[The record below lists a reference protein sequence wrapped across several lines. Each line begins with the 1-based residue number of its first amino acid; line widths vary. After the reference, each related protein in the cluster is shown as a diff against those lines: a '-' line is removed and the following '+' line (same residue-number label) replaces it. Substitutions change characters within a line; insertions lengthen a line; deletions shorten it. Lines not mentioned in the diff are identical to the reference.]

1 MSSTIS
7 PEIQSVAT
15 LFANDLVIPDYQR
28 PYRWNEDHVA
38 QLIEDVKSN
47 SLISGAEYRLGTVVL
62 HTATS
67 GQKLE
72 IVDGQQRT
80 ITLCILLTAIATKLN
95 KADKPTLL
103 TTIVINHPES
113 QQQVRHNSAFINM
126 QLEQMDEQELS
137 NLYEFILSNCS
148 LVVIKLSDIS
158 EAFQF
163 FDSQNARGKALEP
176 HDLLKA
182 YHLREMGHET
192 EDTKLSTITHWEQ
205 EATSSGNLKPIF
217 ANYLYRLRRWL
228 KGRQGRYFT
237 NKHIDVFKGV
247 NPSNKE
253 IPHYIETA
261 LRAHIYTTQYNQSLD
276 RVVDKNELKYP
287 HQIDQIILNGSRFFE
302 FVAHYIEQQQYLEN
316 HAELA
321 PYLKSYSGSHRAG
334 DTYARNL
341 FLAVVMLYHDKFK
354 EQHFR
359 QAVRLCFCWAYKL
372 RVENSRVLM
381 ASIDNYAK
389 NGSSLLNVI
398 AHALDAKEVLRYVVI
413 KNTTAVKNNDT
424 KGLEALH
431 ALYLGKDTSNEQ

>member
-7 PEIQSVAT
+7 PEIQSIAT
-15 LFANDLVIPDYQR
+15 LFASDLVIPDYQR
-28 PYRWNEDHVA
+28 PYRWNEHNVA
-38 QLIEDVKSN
+38 QLIVDIKSN
-47 SLISGAEYRLGTVVL
+47 YLISGAEYRLGTVVL

-67 GQKLE
+67 GNKLE

-95 KADKPTLL
+95 ITDKPALL
-103 TTIVINHPES
+103 TTIVITHPES

-126 QLEQMDEQELS
+126 QLEQMDEQELI
-137 NLYEFILSNCS
+137 NLYTFILSNCS

-192 EDTKLSTITHWEQ
+192 QQTKLNTIKHWEQ

-217 ANYLYRLRRWL
+217 ANYLYRIRRWL
-228 KGRQGRYFT
+228 KGEHGRYFT

-247 NPSNKE
+247 NLSNKE
-253 IPHYIETA
+253 VPHYIETA
-261 LRAHIYTTQYNQSLD
+261 LRAHIYTTQYNHSVD
-276 RVVDKNELKYP
+276 RIVDKNELKYP
-287 HQIDQIILNGSRFFE
+287 HQIGQIILNGSRFFE
-302 FVAHYIEQQQYLEN
+302 FVAHYIEQQKYLEK
-316 HAELA
+316 HTELA
-321 PYLKSYSGSHRAG
+321 PYLKSYNGSHRAG
-334 DTYARNL
+334 DNYARNL

-354 EQHFR
+354 EHHFK
-359 QAVRLCFCWAYKL
+359 QAIRLCFCWAYKL

-389 NGSSLLNVI
+389 NSSSLLNVI
-398 AHALDAKEVLRYVVI
+398 AHALDANEVLRYVII
-413 KNTTAVKNNDT
+413 KNEEAVSSNKT

-431 ALYLGKDTSNEQ
+431 GLYLGKDTNNEQ